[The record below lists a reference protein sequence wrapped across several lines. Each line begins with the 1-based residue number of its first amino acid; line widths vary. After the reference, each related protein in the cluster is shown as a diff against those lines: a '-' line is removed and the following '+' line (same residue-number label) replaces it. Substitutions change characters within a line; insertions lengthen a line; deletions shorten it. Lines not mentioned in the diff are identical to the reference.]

1 LYRRYVSLHS
11 LLTLS
16 TFAVAAAWII
26 LSATRHSTAKT
37 NCLNDFFRAG
47 DAVQTSQGDVLCDI
61 FPWVDVGVMGGLW
74 AVLGILHVRY
84 STSCVSRISYFFSKI
99 YLYII
104 LSSYG
109 NSQRRDHEKYD
120 QLSNDSIPMNTRN
133 DPWDSR
139 HSTDSL
145 HSPTNRTEHGY
156 GHVRQESG
164 GSVSDMI
171 AQPQVQP
178 RDTSTHGNYDE
189 EPFSPPEHKQ
199 YGGLYGGTTTHA

>member
-1 LYRRYVSLHS
+1 
-11 LLTLS
+11 
-16 TFAVAAAWII
+16 
-26 LSATRHSTAKT
+26 
-37 NCLNDFFRAG
+37 LNDFFRAG
-47 DAVQTSQGDVLCDI
+47 DAAQTSQGDVLCDI
-61 FPWVDVGVMGGLW
+61 FPWVDIGVMGGLW
-74 AVLGILHVRY
+74 AVLGILH
-84 STSCVSRISYFFSKI
+84 I
-99 YLYII
+99 YLYIV

-139 HSTDSL
+139 HSADSL

-171 AQPQVQP
+171 AQPQVQL

-189 EPFSPPEHKQ
+189 EPFSPPEHKH
-199 YGGLYGGTTTHA
+199 YDGLYGGTTTHA